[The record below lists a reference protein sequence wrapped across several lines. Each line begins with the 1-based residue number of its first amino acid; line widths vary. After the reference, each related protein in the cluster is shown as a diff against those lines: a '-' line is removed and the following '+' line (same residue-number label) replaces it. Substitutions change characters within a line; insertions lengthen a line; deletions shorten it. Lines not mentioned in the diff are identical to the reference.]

1 MAKRL
6 TDNIN
11 SQYFEAINKMTP
23 KKARRR
29 IVVYVE
35 SYDDVF
41 FWRSVLGRYE
51 DDKLTFDI
59 MLPSRNQH
67 LDRGKKAAISNMLKG
82 VGRDMIACVDA
93 DYDYILQGATEMSRQ
108 MLENPYIFH
117 TYAYAIENFQC
128 YAKGLHETC
137 VMVTLNDHRIFNF
150 ERFLQSYSQ
159 TIWPLFVWHVVFLQ
173 RRKMTMHFD
182 MCEFNKVVVL
192 PSVRI
197 QNPKWAI
204 EYLNKKVRAKM
215 FQLERRFP
223 KLKDALPET
232 ERMLRDLGINDNNT
246 YLYIQGHH
254 LFDLVVSPVV
264 QTVCDILRNEQEND
278 IRDRAVHSEQARTEI
293 ACYENSLGK
302 VKMMMKKNTY
312 YQFSPEFQKILADV
326 ERYLEKDF

>member
-204 EYLNKKVRAKM
+204 EYLSKKVRAKM

-278 IRDRAVHSEQARTEI
+278 IRGRAVHSEQARTEI

-326 ERYLEKDF
+326 ERYLEKLI

>member
-204 EYLNKKVRAKM
+204 EYLSKKVRAKM

-278 IRDRAVHSEQARTEI
+278 IRGRAVHSEQARTEI

-326 ERYLEKDF
+326 ERYLEN

>member
-93 DYDYILQGATEMSRQ
+93 DYDYILQGSTEMSKQ

-159 TIWPLFVWHVVFLQ
+159 TIWPLFVWHVGFLQ

-197 QNPKWAI
+197 QNPQWAI
-204 EYLNKKVRAKM
+204 EYLSKKVRAKM

-302 VKMMMKKNTY
+302 VKTMMKKNTY

>member
-108 MLENPYIFH
+108 MLENPYIFL

-128 YAKGLHETC
+128 
-137 VMVTLNDHRIFNF
+137 
-150 ERFLQSYSQ
+150 
-159 TIWPLFVWHVVFLQ
+159 
-173 RRKMTMHFD
+173 
-182 MCEFNKVVVL
+182 
-192 PSVRI
+192 
-197 QNPKWAI
+197 
-204 EYLNKKVRAKM
+204 
-215 FQLERRFP
+215 
-223 KLKDALPET
+223 
-232 ERMLRDLGINDNNT
+232 
-246 YLYIQGHH
+246 
-254 LFDLVVSPVV
+254 
-264 QTVCDILRNEQEND
+264 
-278 IRDRAVHSEQARTEI
+278 
-293 ACYENSLGK
+293 
-302 VKMMMKKNTY
+302 
-312 YQFSPEFQKILADV
+312 
-326 ERYLEKDF
+326 

>member
-93 DYDYILQGATEMSRQ
+93 DYDYILQGSTEMSKQ

-150 ERFLQSYSQ
+150 ERFLLSYSQ

-197 QNPKWAI
+197 QNPQWAI
-204 EYLNKKVRAKM
+204 EYLSKKVRAKM

-326 ERYLEKDF
+326 ERYLEN